1 MTPLTTETV
10 NNGGISLSM
19 VGMGLPLNDT
29 DPSFEAIEFLARS
42 KNRVTVLE
50 VLAGGAMEQYDL
62 EDATGVT
69 RPTLSRI
76 LDDFESRGWTVSS
89 GRRYELTQLGG
100 YITEEFT
107 DFLGRMRVDGKLGDV
122 VQWLPNQEFDF
133 DLACLT
139 TAEVVHPQKTD
150 ASAPTTHIVRRLE
163 AADRVQVMSYTLL
176 PEAFRVCREKAVH
189 GNQELEVV
197 FDTETIATLATDQRN
212 IDQAREM
219 LETGRVAF
227 YQSQR
232 PVPYVLVI
240 PDDEVVVVCLTG
252 EDGEPRAVIDTDDET
267 VRAWAQ
273 SIFEAFRDDALP
285 LELSLLAG

>member
-1 MTPLTTETV
+1 ME
-10 NNGGISLSM
+10 
-19 VGMGLPLNDT
+19 LPPDDT
-29 DPSFEAIEFLARS
+29 DPTLEAIEFLARS
-42 KNRVTVLE
+42 QNRVTVLE
-50 VLAGGAMEQYDL
+50 VLGERAMERHDL
-62 EDATGVT
+62 EDATGIS

-76 LDDFESRGWTVSS
+76 LQDFESRGWVVASD
-89 GRRYELTQLGG
+89 RRYELSQLGV
-100 YITEEFT
+100 YISTEFT
-107 DFLGRMRVDGKLGDV
+107 DFLGRMRVERTLSDV
-122 VQWLPNQEFDF
+122 VEWLPDQAFDF
-133 DLACLT
+133 DLACLS

-176 PEAFRVCREKAVH
+176 PEAFRVCREKTVN
-189 GNQELEVV
+189 GSQELEVV
-197 FDTETIATLATDQRN
+197 FDTETIETMATDQRN

-219 LETGRVAF
+219 LETGRVGF

-267 VRAWAQ
+267 VRTWAR
-273 SIFEAFRDDALP
+273 SLFEAFRDDALP
-285 LELSLLAG
+285 LELSLFTG